1 MDEEARLFH
10 AILFRKGVK
19 CYKRQIEMGDHD
31 KTLKE
36 RLEEITA
43 QIDIANT
50 EEELLWDSP

>member
-43 QIDIANT
+43 QIDIANL
-50 EEELLWDSP
+50 EEELLWDLP

>member
-19 CYKRQIEMGDHD
+19 CYKRQIEMGQHD

-43 QIDIANT
+43 QIDIANL

>member
-1 MDEEARLFH
+1 MDEEARLLH

-43 QIDIANT
+43 QIDIANL

>member
-10 AILFRKGVK
+10 AIFFRKGVK
-19 CYKRQIEMGDHD
+19 CYKRQIEMGQHD

-43 QIDIANT
+43 QIDIANL

>member
-10 AILFRKGVK
+10 AVLFRKGVK
-19 CYKRQIEMGDHD
+19 CYKKQIEVGQHD

-43 QIDIANT
+43 QIDIGNL
-50 EEELLWDSP
+50 EEELLWDLR

>member
-10 AILFRKGVK
+10 AILFRKGIK

>member
-19 CYKRQIEMGDHD
+19 CYKRQIEMGHHD